1 MMDRYPALRFIVR
14 FGHAGA
20 PVVALLAGVFAWHL
34 ARDDLGPYAAVVALA
49 VFALTYL
56 LARAFV
62 EIVII
67 LTEMLVPR

>member
-14 FGHAGA
+14 FGNAGA
-20 PVVALLAGVFAWHL
+20 PVVALLAGVLAWQL
-34 ARDDLGPYAAVVALA
+34 ARDGPVPFAAVIALG

-56 LARAFV
+56 LAKAFV